1 LILDL
6 LRLEQYGSEEREG
19 ILETEVVVRRKVN
32 KEGASLSLRK
42 WTAEKC
48 LRKLGS
54 LDVRFWAL
62 HEGGVEAL
70 QVVGDDELQ
79 QDPGHVH
86 LEGREGNAKRTKTP
100 GRFDEFDDFDWGE
113 SDESADEENISRDG
127 DVLDQDQHQKQTL
140 TGRRTSISLHANAS
154 TLDAA
159 QADDDN
165 KIDYKAISDTVQRDP
180 GLTRW
185 VLQLQAANE
194 AQKGAL
200 ADLKERTSLQETEIS
215 RLTLLVQERDT
226 ELRLVRAG
234 FAKQIA
240 AMNEGAD
247 ALANMSAEYD
257 KTLLLSNDVLKLT
270 LANRS
275 RDRDIEENVR
285 EVMDQLKRAM
295 QMVNELREANEGLQK
310 VNKSQAAA
318 LDVQNADAD
327 TDTDLDLDLG
337 HVQLANLQ
345 TQLLDLSLEV
355 SDRTRTVTHAAGTW
369 WDEVWGKG
377 TKVLD
382 AIVKLEGYYNNPY
395 SAAIAATFASG
406 EQCQSHEAADASD
419 SAHDL
424 QKREMEQLD
433 QAARGETS
441 LPISICCSVLR
452 VHKSFSCCIYY
463 SSTLVQSRRSN
474 RYS

>member
-32 KEGASLSLRK
+32 KGGASLSLRK

-54 LDVRFWAL
+54 LDVRFWAQ
-62 HEGGVEAL
+62 HEGGGEAL

-79 QDPGHVH
+79 QDPGHVY

-113 SDESADEENISRDG
+113 SDDSADEEDISRDG
-127 DVLDQDQHQKQTL
+127 DVLDQDQEQTL
-140 TGRRTSISLHANAS
+140 TRRRSSFSLHANIS

-159 QADDDN
+159 QDDDN

-185 VLQLQAANE
+185 VLQLQTANE

-257 KTLLLSNDVLKLT
+257 KTLLLSNDLLMLT

-275 RDRDIEENVR
+275 RDRDTEENVR
-285 EVMDQLKRAM
+285 ELKDQLKRAV
-295 QMVNELREANEGLQK
+295 QMVDELREANKGLQR
-310 VNKSQAAA
+310 VNKTQAAA
-318 LDVQNADAD
+318 LAAQNADSDTD

-337 HVQLANLQ
+337 YVQLANLQ

-441 LPISICCSVLR
+441 LTISICCSVSR
-452 VHKSFSCCIYY
+452 VQTSFSCCIYY
-463 SSTLVQSRRSN
+463 SSTLIQSRRSN